1 MKRGGWSHSERD
13 ICENTIFSRKN
24 DMEKDMLYSREEKDC
39 SYAIYTYSIK
49 NSIKKG
55 VYFFCMDKVRWER
68 RKYIKKRDGKT
79 NGLDPINFSESHTQ
93 TMCSR
98 SSPELCKWLE
108 TTYVIW

>member
-13 ICENTIFSRKN
+13 ICENAIFSRKN

-68 RKYIKKRDGKT
+68 RKYIKKKET
-79 NGLDPINFSESHTQ
+79 EKLMAWTPLIFLNHIHK
-93 TMCSR
+93 
-98 SSPELCKWLE
+98 LCVLARLRNCVSGWKPLM
-108 TTYVIW
+108 